1 MRYVSRLKF
10 ACAHSVLEFC
20 RRFPDQSLVAVE
32 LVAGLES
39 LVIQSRSLL
48 ARHRAARQEWDA
60 ATRER
65 DAAVGPLKERMCH
78 LIRLA
83 AVVAAR
89 ERLPELRLRVQ
100 WSRTRRGSLLPA
112 ARAALAAAGRH
123 EQLLLK
129 AGMPPDMLAEVGS
142 ALDRY
147 QAAQDRR
154 ATAHAAQ
161 SAASTELHGLAQVA
175 MHIVRHLDALNRMHL
190 AHDPDRLAQW
200 DAARTIRWNG
210 EEKGRLAG

>member
-10 ACAHSVLEFC
+10 ACANAVLEFC
-20 RRFPDQSLVAVE
+20 RRLPDQSLVAVE

-39 LVIQSRSLL
+39 LIEQTRCLL
-48 ARHRAARQEWDA
+48 ARHKAARQEWDA
-60 ATRER
+60 ATEERE
-65 DAAVGPLKERMCH
+65 AVVGPLKERMCH

-89 ERLPELRLRVQ
+89 ERLPELRLKVQ

-123 EQLLLK
+123 EQLLLR

-147 QAAQDRR
+147 EAAQDRR
-154 ATAHAAQ
+154 TAAHVAQ
-161 SAASTELHGLAQVA
+161 SAASADLHGLAQVA
-175 MHIVRHLDALNRMHL
+175 MHIVRHLDALNRMRFAGQPDLL
-190 AHDPDRLAQW
+190 AEW
-200 DAARTIRWNG
+200 DGARTVRWNG
-210 EEKGRLAG
+210 EDREQLAG